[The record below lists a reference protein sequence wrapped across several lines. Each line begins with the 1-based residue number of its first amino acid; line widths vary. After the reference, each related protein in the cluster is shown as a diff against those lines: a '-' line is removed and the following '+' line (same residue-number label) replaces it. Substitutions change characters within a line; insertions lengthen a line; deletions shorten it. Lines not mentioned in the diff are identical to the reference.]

1 MARPKKADR
10 TAINARLNDEII
22 KRLEEYCEASGTTK
36 TAVMEKALAMYLD
49 RAEKA
54 QQYMD
59 ELSEQPKEKHI
70 KK

>member
-36 TAVMEKALAMYLD
+36 TAVMEKALTMYLD

-59 ELSEQPKEKHI
+59 ELSEQPEGKHI
-70 KK
+70 KE

>member
-1 MARPKKADR
+1 MARPRKADR
-10 TAINARLNDEII
+10 TAINARLNDDII

-59 ELSEQPKEKHI
+59 ELSEQPREKHI
-70 KK
+70 KL